1 MRNTKNHTRIASW
14 LLVRSN
20 GCPRGATRRLW
31 AVTIVVAAIA
41 SQLIYSLTNPIPG
54 PAAISLLLAL
64 VLLVT
69 AVTVLYQ
76 RVTVPLERAIA
87 ERIRTSR

>member
-1 MRNTKNHTRIASW
+1 MRKSENHTQIASW

-31 AVTIVVAAIA
+31 AVTIVAAA
-41 SQLIYSLTNPIPG
+41 LTSQLIYSLTNPLPG
-54 PAAISLLLAL
+54 PTAISLSLAL

-69 AVTVLYQ
+69 AVTLLYQ
-76 RVTVPLERAIA
+76 LVTVPLERAIA
-87 ERIRTSR
+87 ERTARP